1 MSLTFTIEQKQT
13 ISQGLIHMVNL
24 LQMNRQDLLVYLE
37 EQSMENP
44 LLEVDDAIYSYMP
57 SESEENWIEQLEGRK
72 ESLRDDLMEQLMLES
87 HDPEEM
93 RVLENMIYSLD
104 ENGFLREA
112 APEIAKRCET
122 TEKMVQTCRK
132 KIQDLE
138 PAGIGA
144 GDLKECLMIQL
155 RRLPRRN
162 PAAEEIVENYL
173 DLVAKNHIS
182 SIARK
187 MGCSVAPVRKACA
200 LIQSLNPRP
209 VNGFYEKENIKYILP
224 DFMIWRKGNSLV
236 IEAADRS
243 QDFVGVSRLYLEM
256 ESLSPDDAS
265 YIREKTKE
273 AEEVIRMLGN
283 RKQTLQKVME
293 TITERQKRFFM
304 EGQKQLR
311 PLSMKDVAD
320 QMGIHESTVSR
331 AVSGKY
337 FQCEWGVFP
346 LKYLFV
352 RGTAKDQASVDE
364 IKERLRQLIDQ
375 EDKKKPC
382 SDMKLQRLLTEEG
395 YKISRRTVAKYR
407 AQMNLKDASGR
418 KNLS

>member
-144 GDLKECLMIQL
+144 GNLKECLMIQL

-209 VNGFYEKENIKYILP
+209 VNGVYEEENIKYILP
-224 DFMIWRKGNSLV
+224 DFMIWRKGNGLV

-304 EGQKQLR
+304 EGQKQLK

-364 IKERLRQLIDQ
+364 IKERLRRLIDQ
-375 EDKKKPC
+375 EDKKKPW

>member
-144 GDLKECLMIQL
+144 GNLKECLMIQL

-209 VNGFYEKENIKYILP
+209 VNGFYEEENIKYILP

-375 EDKKKPC
+375 EDKKKPW

>member
-144 GDLKECLMIQL
+144 GNLKECLMIQL

-209 VNGFYEKENIKYILP
+209 VNGFYEEENIKYILP
-224 DFMIWRKGNSLV
+224 DFMIWRKGNGLV

-304 EGQKQLR
+304 EGQKQLK

-364 IKERLRQLIDQ
+364 IKERLRRLIDQ
-375 EDKKKPC
+375 EDKKKPW

>member
-209 VNGFYEKENIKYILP
+209 VNGFYEEENIKYILP
-224 DFMIWRKGNSLV
+224 DFMIWRKGNGLV

-304 EGQKQLR
+304 EGQKQLK

-364 IKERLRQLIDQ
+364 IKERLRRLIDQ
-375 EDKKKPC
+375 EDKKKPW

>member
-1 MSLTFTIEQKQT
+1 MSLTFIIEQKQT

-104 ENGFLREA
+104 GNGFLREA

-144 GDLKECLMIQL
+144 GNLKECLMIQL

-209 VNGFYEKENIKYILP
+209 VNGFYEEENIKYILP
-224 DFMIWRKGNSLV
+224 DFMIWRKGNGLV

-304 EGQKQLR
+304 EGQKQLK

-364 IKERLRQLIDQ
+364 IKERLRRLIDQ
-375 EDKKKPC
+375 EDKKKPW

>member
-104 ENGFLREA
+104 GNGFLREA

-144 GDLKECLMIQL
+144 GNLKECLMIQL

-209 VNGFYEKENIKYILP
+209 VNGFYEEENIKYILP
-224 DFMIWRKGNSLV
+224 DFMIWRKGNGLV

-304 EGQKQLR
+304 EGQKQLK

-364 IKERLRQLIDQ
+364 IKERLRRLIDQ
-375 EDKKKPC
+375 EDKKKPW

>member
-187 MGCSVAPVRKACA
+187 MGCSVAPVRKDCA
-200 LIQSLNPRP
+200 LIQSMNTRK
-209 VNGFYEKENIKYILP
+209 VNGFYTVVNI
-224 DFMIWRKGNSLV
+224 
-236 IEAADRS
+236 
-243 QDFVGVSRLYLEM
+243 
-256 ESLSPDDAS
+256 
-265 YIREKTKE
+265 
-273 AEEVIRMLGN
+273 
-283 RKQTLQKVME
+283 
-293 TITERQKRFFM
+293 
-304 EGQKQLR
+304 
-311 PLSMKDVAD
+311 
-320 QMGIHESTVSR
+320 
-331 AVSGKY
+331 
-337 FQCEWGVFP
+337 
-346 LKYLFV
+346 
-352 RGTAKDQASVDE
+352 
-364 IKERLRQLIDQ
+364 
-375 EDKKKPC
+375 
-382 SDMKLQRLLTEEG
+382 
-395 YKISRRTVAKYR
+395 
-407 AQMNLKDASGR
+407 
-418 KNLS
+418 

>member
-1 MSLTFTIEQKQT
+1 
-13 ISQGLIHMVNL
+13 
-24 LQMNRQDLLVYLE
+24 
-37 EQSMENP
+37 
-44 LLEVDDAIYSYMP
+44 
-57 SESEENWIEQLEGRK
+57 
-72 ESLRDDLMEQLMLES
+72 
-87 HDPEEM
+87 
-93 RVLENMIYSLD
+93 
-104 ENGFLREA
+104 
-112 APEIAKRCET
+112 
-122 TEKMVQTCRK
+122 
-132 KIQDLE
+132 
-138 PAGIGA
+138 
-144 GDLKECLMIQL
+144 MIQL

-209 VNGFYEKENIKYILP
+209 VNGFYEEENIKYILP
-224 DFMIWRKGNSLV
+224 DFMIWRKGNGLV

-304 EGQKQLR
+304 EGQKQLK

-375 EDKKKPC
+375 EDKKKPW

>member
-104 ENGFLREA
+104 ENGFLRES
-112 APEIAKRCET
+112 APEIAKRCEK

-144 GDLKECLMIQL
+144 GNLKECLMIQL

-209 VNGFYEKENIKYILP
+209 VNGFYEEENIKYILP
-224 DFMIWRKGNSLV
+224 DFMIWRKGNGLV

-304 EGQKQLR
+304 EGQKQLK

-364 IKERLRQLIDQ
+364 IKERLRRLIDQ
-375 EDKKKPC
+375 EDKKKPW

>member
-144 GDLKECLMIQL
+144 GNLKECLMIQL

-209 VNGFYEKENIKYILP
+209 VNGFYEEENIKYILP
-224 DFMIWRKGNSLV
+224 DFMIWRKGNGLV

-304 EGQKQLR
+304 EGQKQLK

-364 IKERLRQLIDQ
+364 IKERLRRLIDQ
-375 EDKKKPC
+375 EDKKKPW

-407 AQMNLKDASGR
+407 AQMSLKDASGR

>member
-104 ENGFLREA
+104 GNGFLREA

-144 GDLKECLMIQL
+144 GNLKECLMIQL

-209 VNGFYEKENIKYILP
+209 VNGFYEEENIKYILP
-224 DFMIWRKGNSLV
+224 DFMIWRKGNGLV

-304 EGQKQLR
+304 EGQKQLK

-364 IKERLRQLIDQ
+364 IKERLRRLIDQ
-375 EDKKKPC
+375 EDKKKPW

-407 AQMNLKDASGR
+407 AQMNLKDTSGR

>member
-375 EDKKKPC
+375 EDKKKPW

>member
-104 ENGFLREA
+104 GNGFLREA

-209 VNGFYEKENIKYILP
+209 VNGFYEEENIKYILP
-224 DFMIWRKGNSLV
+224 DFMIWRKGNGLV

-304 EGQKQLR
+304 EGQKQLK

-364 IKERLRQLIDQ
+364 IKERLRRLIDQ
-375 EDKKKPC
+375 EDKKKPW

>member
-144 GDLKECLMIQL
+144 GNLKECLMIQL

-209 VNGFYEKENIKYILP
+209 VNGFYEEENIKYILP
-224 DFMIWRKGNSLV
+224 DFMIWRKGNGLV

-304 EGQKQLR
+304 EGQKQLK

-375 EDKKKPC
+375 EDKKKPW

>member
-144 GDLKECLMIQL
+144 GNLKECLMIQL

-209 VNGFYEKENIKYILP
+209 VNGFYEEENIKYILP
-224 DFMIWRKGNSLV
+224 DFMIWRKGNGLV

-304 EGQKQLR
+304 EGQKQLK

-364 IKERLRQLIDQ
+364 IKVRPRRLIDQ
-375 EDKKKPC
+375 EDKKKPW

>member
-122 TEKMVQTCRK
+122 TEKMVQICRK

-162 PAAEEIVENYL
+162 QAAEEIVENYL

-209 VNGFYEKENIKYILP
+209 VNGFYEEENIKYILP
-224 DFMIWRKGNSLV
+224 DFMIWRKGNGLV

-304 EGQKQLR
+304 EGQKQLK

-375 EDKKKPC
+375 EDKKKPW

>member
-209 VNGFYEKENIKYILP
+209 VNGFYEEENIKYILP
-224 DFMIWRKGNSLV
+224 DFMIWRKGNGLV

-304 EGQKQLR
+304 EGQKQLK

-375 EDKKKPC
+375 EDKKKPW

>member
-144 GDLKECLMIQL
+144 GNLKECLMIQL

-209 VNGFYEKENIKYILP
+209 VNGFYEEENIKYILP
-224 DFMIWRKGNSLV
+224 DFMIWRKGNGLV
-236 IEAADRS
+236 IEAADCS

-304 EGQKQLR
+304 EGQKQLK

-364 IKERLRQLIDQ
+364 IKERLRRLIDQ
-375 EDKKKPC
+375 EDKKKPW

>member
-112 APEIAKRCET
+112 APEIAKRCEA

-209 VNGFYEKENIKYILP
+209 VNGFYEEENIKYILP
-224 DFMIWRKGNSLV
+224 DFMIWRKGNGLV

-304 EGQKQLR
+304 EGQKQLK

-375 EDKKKPC
+375 EDKKKPW